1 MPESQTEPAVQT
13 AASAT
18 ERLEPFLNQLSQV
31 VVGKEHLIRLATC
44 CLLAEGHLLIEDIPG
59 VGKTTLAKALGLSAE
74 LNYNRIQFTS
84 DMLPADIL
92 GLSIYSRQRETF
104 DFHPGPIF
112 SHLVLADE
120 VNRATPKTQS
130 ALLEAMAEH
139 QVSIEGQTRRL
150 PSPFFVIATQN
161 PVDFSGTFPLP
172 DSQLDRFLMRLSMGY
187 PDRTAERNL
196 LRHPDRESLMNQLE
210 PVIDA
215 ATMISLQQQARSV
228 KASDALIDYVLAL
241 VHASRHHSTL
251 QTGMS
256 PRASLAL
263 LRCSRAWAL
272 MQGRQFVLP
281 EDVQAVF
288 VAVASHRLNP
298 ISGAELTAVEIATQL
313 LDEVPVP

>member
-1 MPESQTEPAVQT
+1 MPETQAETPVQT
-13 AASAT
+13 SASAV
-18 ERLEPFLNQLSQV
+18 ELLEPFVKQLSQV

-44 CLLAEGHLLIEDIPG
+44 CLIAEGHLLIEDIPG
-59 VGKTTLAKALGLSAE
+59 VGKTTLAKALGLSASLE
-74 LNYNRIQFTS
+74 YNRIQFTS
-84 DMLPADIL
+84 DMLPTDIL
-92 GLSIYSRQRETF
+92 GLSIYSRQREAF

-112 SHLVLADE
+112 SQLVLADE

-139 QVSIEGQTRRL
+139 QVSIEGLTREL

-187 PDRTAERNL
+187 PDREAERNL
-196 LRHPDRESLMNQLE
+196 LLNPNRQQMMDKLK

-215 ATMISLQQQARSV
+215 ASMLQLQTQARSIQ
-228 KASDALIDYVLAL
+228 ASDALIDYVLAL
-241 VHASRHHSTL
+241 VHASRHHSAL

-263 LRCSRAWAL
+263 LRSSRAWAL

-288 VAVASHRLNP
+288 VAVASHRFNP
-298 ISGAELTAVEIATQL
+298 ISGAELSAVEIANQM